1 MDMKQ
6 LKQIIAE
13 AVDDADL
20 KSSEIPEIDLYLD
33 QITSLVSSK
42 LLEASERYRDNIL
55 TKTMINNYSKDQ
67 LIKPLNGKKYTK
79 EHILQ
84 ILLIYSLKSTLS
96 ITEIKR
102 LLHGIYMTENFDGGE
117 LLKIYDRHVDLKAHC
132 KDFSAEIIEELF
144 SSMSLDSE
152 NENDYCAAIL
162 AISALSSYMKN
173 IAQSMIEHK
182 YPELLTKEQEK
193 GKEKEKEKEKKKKE
207 KREK

>member
-1 MDMKQ
+1 MDMQQ
-6 LKQIIAE
+6 LRQIIAE

-42 LLEASERYRDNIL
+42 LLESSERYRDNVL

-67 LIKPLNGKKYTK
+67 LIKPINGKKYTK

-102 LLHGIYMTENFDGGE
+102 LLHGIYLNENFGGGE
-117 LLKIYDRHVDLKAHC
+117 LLEIYDRHIDIKNYS
-132 KDFSAEIIEELF
+132 KGFSREIIEQLF
-144 SSMSLDSE
+144 SSMSLDVE
-152 NENDYCAAIL
+152 NDNDYCVAIL
-162 AISALSSYMKN
+162 TIAALSSYMKN
-173 IAQSMIEHK
+173 IAQAMIEHK
-182 YPELLTKEQEK
+182 YPELLTKEQE
-193 GKEKEKEKEKKKKE
+193 KEKEKEKEKKKKE
-207 KREK
+207 KREKS